1 MEVKNIHKH
10 AGWYA
15 SYMNDDER
23 QGKALILC
31 QQKKIEQLTKLIEM
45 VGAEIELTEQPKDY
59 DAETV
64 LQSIKVLISQPQE
77 VEHIEGYF
85 KWKG

>member
-15 SYMNDDER
+15 SYMTDD

-31 QQKKIEQLTKLIEM
+31 QQKKIEQLTKLIETIS
-45 VGAEIELTEQPKDY
+45 GEIELAEQPKDY

-64 LQSIKVLISQPQE
+64 LQSIKALISQPQE
-77 VEHIEGYF
+77 AQHTDGYF
-85 KWKG
+85 KWEG